1 MKQESFELEFNR
13 LFKSFENESS
23 PSLLNFELGP
33 SKNLL
38 DFFLIGDSYYF
49 ILNHHSSTFEFVSKE
64 IETVMG
70 YHPSEVDLHFMTN
83 LLHPEDRSWFLAIG
97 SSMISFF
104 SQLPPEKI
112 MKYKVRYDIR
122 FKRKNGEYARIL
134 YQGILLE
141 HDPNGGFLRSLSVHT
156 DITYLKQ
163 EGCPVL
169 SMIGLDGE
177 PSFRDII
184 SKNTFAE
191 SKEELTRREKE
202 VLKLLIQGRLSKEI
216 STILRISKQTVDT
229 HRKNMLHKKGLGNTS
244 ELIGKAVRYGWV

>member
-13 LFKSFENESS
+13 LFKSFENDAS
-23 PSLLNFELGP
+23 PSLLNFELRP

-38 DFFLIGDSYYF
+38 DLFLIGDSYYF
-49 ILNHHSSTFEFVSKE
+49 ILNHHSSRFEFVSKE
-64 IETVMG
+64 IEKVMG
-70 YHPSEVDLHFMTN
+70 YHPSEVDLHFMN
-83 LLHPEDRSWFLAIG
+83 DLLHPDDRSWFLAIG
-97 SSMISFF
+97 TSLINFF

-122 FKRKNGEYARIL
+122 FKRKNGDYARIL
-134 YQGILLE
+134 YQGLLLE
-141 HDPNGGFLRSLSVHT
+141 HDENGGFLRSLNVHT

-216 STILRISKQTVDT
+216 SSILRISKQTVDT